1 MGETFR
7 VDTKALIEGGAMLRI
22 VAAEFADAGARS
34 TRAAEAVGHDDLA
47 DAIREFEK
55 GWDGRRQQMLEHIGS
70 LAEQCTNSGEGIE
83 QLDKDFAAALLGDK
97 S

>member
-1 MGETFR
+1 MGGRFQ
-7 VDTKALIEGGAMLRI
+7 VDTKALIEGGSMLRV

-34 TRAAEAVGHDDLA
+34 TRVAEAVGHDDLA
-47 DAIREFEK
+47 DAVRDFEK

-70 LAEQCTNSGEGIE
+70 LAEQCEGAGQEIE
-83 QLDKDFAAALLGDK
+83 QLDKDFAAALLGEK